1 MLSKNNSCDG
11 LTNSYT
17 KCFGGREDVELDGKD
32 SKEEILNSVEKMAT
46 EYEQTYRGCAR
57 SSLAALQRQFF
68 FGNDETLKASTPLAA
83 GIAFKGE
90 VCGGLL
96 GGIMALGI
104 LTASQ
109 DLSDSRAMGKAMA
122 MGYRLYHRFVKEMGT
137 AHCFKIQEMK
147 WGRHF
152 NLADP
157 KEYEDFQKAGGY
169 AECSKVVGKA
179 ARLAAEMI
187 LELREKEG
195 EKK

>member
-1 MLSKNNSCDG
+1 M
-11 LTNSYT
+11 
-17 KCFGGREDVELDGKD
+17 GREDVELDKKD
-32 SKEEILNSVEKMAT
+32 SKEEILNCVEKLAT
-46 EYEQTYRGCAR
+46 EYEQTYRGCGR
-57 SSLAALQRQFF
+57 CSLAALQKQFS

-83 GIAFKGE
+83 GVAFKGE
-90 VCGGLL
+90 VCGALI

-109 DLSDSRAMGKAMA
+109 DLSDSKTMGKAMA
-122 MGYRLYHRFVKEMGT
+122 TGYKLYNRFVKEMGT
-137 AHCFKIQEMK
+137 ANCFKIQEMK
-147 WGRHF
+147 LGRHF

>member
-1 MLSKNNSCDG
+1 V
-11 LTNSYT
+11 
-17 KCFGGREDVELDGKD
+17 GREDVELDGKD
-32 SKEEILNSVEKMAT
+32 SKEEILNSVEKMAI

-57 SSLAALQRQFF
+57 SSLVALQRQFF

-90 VCGGLL
+90 VCGALL

-109 DLSDSRAMGKAMA
+109 DLGDSKAMGKAMA
-122 MGYRLYHRFVKEMGT
+122 AGYRLYNRFVKEMGT
-137 AHCFKIQEMK
+137 ANCFKIQEMK
-147 WGRHF
+147 LGRHF

-157 KEYEDFQKAGGY
+157 KDYEDFQKAGGY
-169 AECSKVVGKA
+169 AHCSKVVGRA

-187 LELREKEG
+187 LDLREKEG
-195 EKK
+195 EKR